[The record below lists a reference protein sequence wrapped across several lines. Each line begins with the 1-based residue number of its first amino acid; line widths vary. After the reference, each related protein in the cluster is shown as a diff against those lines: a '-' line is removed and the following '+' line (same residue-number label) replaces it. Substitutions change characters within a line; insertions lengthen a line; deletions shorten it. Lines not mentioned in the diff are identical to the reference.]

1 MRALQMKIPAVWEKT
16 LVPRFF
22 KYLERYIC
30 SHNNAS
36 WFSCMSS
43 NLPVDWIYY
52 FGLWIWKSLLFFSRE
67 ETKNQSIH
75 RNTGLSNVWTNNK
88 LNPYNTKLKSH
99 QGHTDGRGVLSSL
112 HHPCSPNAPKP
123 CLPFTKSFLAL
134 RVQHPTYPLSK

>member
-1 MRALQMKIPAVWEKT
+1 MKIPAVWEKT

-88 LNPYNTKLKSH
+88 LNPYNTRATQMGEECCPHCIIPAHLMLQNHASH
-99 QGHTDGRGVLSSL
+99 SQKVFWPYVYNT
-112 HHPCSPNAPKP
+112 PPTP
-123 CLPFTKSFLAL
+123 LANNI
-134 RVQHPTYPLSK
+134 